1 MARANRRVAKIPVAA
16 RRGQHAAYPERLHDR
31 RRGQRCDT
39 QFARGGDVVLLQ
51 HLSRDHTAAR
61 RERFLGQPRRACL
74 YEYYCTIFSMTSRT
88 PYARIAITL
97 PEADLAAADRLAKQQ
112 DRSRSWIVAEA
123 VRQYAASIE
132 RDESTMHLGRS
143 RLTQLQRDLTL
154 TPEQRVQEA
163 EHTSALSEQITA
175 PRRFATFDEFLAWQ
189 RAGGAAT

>member
-1 MARANRRVAKIPVAA
+1 MQTRRTGI
-16 RRGQHAAYPERLHDR
+16 
-31 RRGQRCDT
+31 
-39 QFARGGDVVLLQ
+39 
-51 HLSRDHTAAR
+51 
-61 RERFLGQPRRACL
+61 
-74 YEYYCTIFSMTSRT
+74 YEYYRPIFSMTSRT

-132 RDESTMHLGRS
+132 RGESTKNLGSS

-163 EHTSALSEQITA
+163 ELTSALS
-175 PRRFATFDEFLAWQ
+175 
-189 RAGGAAT
+189 